1 MKLKDRIALFRL
13 ERAFTENNRL
23 SRDWKQ
29 TRFENKVYEDIKKNM
44 QLCTRTFRNKFLSQ
58 RILIFAELEIK
69 TVLS

>member
-1 MKLKDRIALFRL
+1 MKLKDPIALFRL
-13 ERAFTENNRL
+13 EGAFIEDNRL

-29 TRFENKVYEDIKKNM
+29 TRFENKVYEDVKKNM